1 VAALSYR
8 IVEGDL
14 ILAGEP
20 FTIPDAFAR
29 HSVEAF
35 GDAGREWLRTLPAL
49 VADLARRWGVTL
61 GAPFALSYNYVAPAR
76 LADGTEAVFKAGVPS
91 AESRRELYALRR
103 YNGDGICRL
112 LAADDERCAMLL
124 ERLRPGETLAPLAS
138 INDEGATRI
147 AARVMAQLWRPVP
160 AGPPFLPVA
169 QWFADAFDRHRR
181 EYGGAGPFPVSVFQ
195 RAVAL
200 VPELLNS
207 APREVLL
214 HGDLHHYNILTAER
228 APWLAIDPKGVT
240 GDPGY
245 DVGQFFLNPDL
256 GNVLAMPEVVRRRLD
271 VFAEELRYDRARL
284 AAWAFAEVVLSA
296 CWSAEDHGD
305 GWQDAIAVAETLLG
319 L

>member
-1 VAALSYR
+1 LTAH
-8 IVEGDL
+8 I
-14 ILAGEP
+14 
-20 FTIPDAFAR
+20 FTIPDAFA
-29 HSVEAF
+29 HHTVGAF
-35 GDAGREWLRTLPAL
+35 GTAGEAWLRTLPSL
-49 VADLARRWGVTL
+49 VADVTRRWGLTL

-76 LADGTEAVFKAGVPS
+76 MPDGSEAVFKAGVPS
-91 AESRRELYALRR
+91 AELRRELYALRR
-103 YNGDGICRL
+103 YDGDGICRL

-124 ERLRPGETLAPLAS
+124 ERLRPGEMLAPLAS
-138 INDEGATRI
+138 LDDEAATRI
-147 AARVMAQLWRPVP
+147 AAGVMARLWRPVP
-160 AGPPFLPVA
+160 AGQPFLPVA

-181 EYGGAGPFPVSVFQ
+181 DYGGAGPFPVAVFE
-195 RAVAL
+195 RAEAL
-200 VPELLNS
+200 VPELLVS

-256 GNVLAMPEVVRRRLD
+256 GDVLAKPEVVRRRLD
-271 VFAEELRYDRARL
+271 VFAEELHYDRARL

-305 GWQDAIAVAETLLG
+305 GWHRAIAVAETLLR